1 MNDLSVQI
9 YKSSPK
15 PLKSIQIEMPE
26 VVNKSKPNDE
36 IFMMLLEIFHN
47 GMVKFYSNEC
57 NIVNL
62 DTITEDNLLNIRKY
76 FWSFGFDI
84 FYRIYD
90 LQNNLLKQNKN
101 YTNPTELNNK
111 YLDLKTDNLRYR
123 ITFDYYQEG

>member
-1 MNDLSVQI
+1 MNDISVQI

>member
-1 MNDLSVQI
+1 MNDISVQI

-15 PLKSIQIEMPE
+15 PIKSIQVEMPE
-26 VVNKSKPNDE
+26 VVHKSKPNDE

-101 YTNPTELNNK
+101 YINPTELNNK
-111 YLDLKTDNLRYR
+111 YLDLKTDHLRYR
-123 ITFDYYQEG
+123 ISFDYYQEG

>member
-1 MNDLSVQI
+1 MNDISVQI

-15 PLKSIQIEMPE
+15 PIKSIQVEMPE
-26 VVNKSKPNDE
+26 VVHKSKPNDE

-62 DTITEDNLLNIRKY
+62 DTITEDNLLHIRKY